1 MNHATVD
8 SEDGEGD
15 VRRTRGVALEYA
27 GYKVQRSRK
36 VKERKRQLVAEQG
49 PAVDP
54 PRDASSILGVPVSGS
69 TDLIRS
75 AGADPNG

>member
-1 MNHATVD
+1 M
-8 SEDGEGD
+8 
-15 VRRTRGVALEYA
+15 
-27 GYKVQRSRK
+27 
-36 VKERKRQLVAEQG
+36 AEQG